1 MTRKLTKQI
10 HIGSVPIGGGAPVS
24 VQSMTNTDTRD
35 VAATV
40 DQIHGL
46 EEAGC
51 EIIRVAV
58 PDEEAAGKL
67 DEIKRSIT
75 IPLIADIHF
84 SHRLAL
90 LALDA
95 GVDGLR
101 INPGNIGG
109 ETEVAEVVK
118 KALQCAVPIRVGVNA
133 GSLEK
138 DLLKKYGHPTAEAL
152 VESALRHVRL
162 LEKHDFDLI
171 KVALKASSVLSTVAA
186 YRLFSEKSDYPLH
199 LGVTE
204 AGSLVRG
211 TVKSAMGIGMLIAE
225 GIGDT
230 LRVSLTAP
238 PKEEVKVG
246 QLILQALDVRRFGP
260 DIVSCPTCGRCEA
273 DIQGLVEEMEHRL
286 AGVKKPLTVAIMGCA
301 VNGPGEARE
310 ADIGIAGSKS
320 GGVLFKKGELLGK
333 VPRNQ
338 LADRL
343 MEEIETLIAF
353 EDK

>member
-1 MTRKLTKQI
+1 MMKRRITRQI
-10 HIGSVPIGGGAPVS
+10 TIGSVPIGGNAPVS

-40 DQIHGL
+40 DQIREL
-46 EEAGC
+46 AETGC

-67 DEIKRSIT
+67 DEIKRTIT

-90 LALDA
+90 MALDA

-109 ETEVAEVVK
+109 ESKVAEVVK
-118 KALQCAVPIRVGVNA
+118 KARQCAVPIRVGVNA

-138 DLLKKYGHPTAEAL
+138 DLLKKYGHPTPEAL
-152 VESALRHVRL
+152 VESALRHVQL
-162 LEKHDFDLI
+162 LEKYDFDLI

-186 YRLFSEKSDYPLH
+186 YRLFSKQSNYPLH

-204 AGSLVRG
+204 AGSLMRG
-211 TVKSAMGIGMLIAE
+211 TVKSALGIGMLLAE

-273 DIQGLVEEMEHRL
+273 DIQGLVEEMERRL
-286 AGVKKPLTVAIMGCA
+286 TRIKAPLTVAIMGCA

-310 ADIGIAGSKS
+310 ADIGIAGAKS

-333 VPRNQ
+333 VPRDQ

-343 MEEIETLIAF
+343 MEEIEKLVAVQ
-353 EDK
+353 K